1 MQFRP
6 VDSLKAPYYV
16 NSAGVV
22 DAAPPYVREAI
33 DRLNQRAAGV
43 KAATAG
49 VQPAPAQPIVNDTTA
64 PKAPKGPGVVGRVR
78 SVING
83 PAPSASAPGPVS
95 RAAGFVGRKLA
106 GAGGFVARRVAPAL
120 AVAESLK
127 DAGAFTAP
135 GEGDGGSTERYAR
148 RFNVQEPTGD
158 GSVGDIAK
166 FAALRAGGFASD
178 LANNLT
184 GGILGRT
191 LYRDRD
197 MPRPG
202 EEQAGTAQAAQA
214 QPPAP
219 GRRQATEQQAAE
231 PAPAAPPASPAPVTA
246 QTGGIVGQRAQALP
260 GGIIQDGPASFTDG
274 RSAPMPDRVM
284 SPQNAQALDN
294 LVAGQP
300 QAPQDFESRMGIS
313 QDVYDA
319 RQRSREVASLKNA
332 GFDRADR
339 TKIMLK
345 TQPEILATGETKGII
360 RRQQRQQLA
369 LGDQELAAGEIK
381 NQVAGAEAAQAQSM
395 AGLVNQLLTLNN
407 QNDPAG
413 EQRMQIHQNL
423 RALGVNRAGVE
434 ETPEERYIRDLT
446 KAAYSDAM
454 RSPEEAQAIIEQ
466 GMRTYR
472 GGGAGASQNVT
483 LDPAQSETPP
493 MEGARRAPDGNWY
506 VQQNGKWMKV
516 EA

>member
-1 MQFRP
+1 M
-6 VDSLKAPYYV
+6 SSATYYV
-16 NSAGVV
+16 NNAGVA

-49 VQPAPAQPIVNDTTA
+49 VQPAPAQPIINDTTA

-95 RAAGFVGRKLA
+95 RAAGYVGRKLA

-120 AVAESLK
+120 AVGASLA
-127 DAGAFTAP
+127 DAKADDSTA
-135 GEGDGGSTERYAR
+135 RYAE
-148 RFNVQEPTGD
+148 RFNVQEPAGD

-166 FAALRAGGFASD
+166 FTALRAGGFATD
-178 LANNLT
+178 LANNFS

-197 MPRPG
+197 MPREG
-202 EEQAGTAQAAQA
+202 EQQAAPAQAAQA
-214 QPPAP
+214 QPAAP
-219 GRRQATEQQAAE
+219 GRQQTTEQRAAD
-231 PAPAAPPASPAPVTA
+231 PTPAAPPATPAPVTA
-246 QTGGIVGQRAQALP
+246 QTGGIVGRRAQALP
-260 GGIIQDGPASFTDG
+260 AGIIQDSPASFTDG
-274 RSAPMPDRVM
+274 RSAPMADRVM

-294 LVAGQP
+294 LVASQP
-300 QAPQDFESRMGIS
+300 QAPADFESRMGIS

-319 RQRSREVASLKNA
+319 RQRSREVASLKNS
-332 GFDRADR
+332 GFNRKER
-339 TKIMLK
+339 MQIMSEV
-345 TQPEILATGETKGII
+345 QPETLATGEQKGII
-360 RRQQRQQLA
+360 RRQQQQTLA
-369 LGDQELAAGEIK
+369 AGDQELEAGAIK
-381 NQVAGAEAAQAQSM
+381 NQAAGAEAAQAQSM

-407 QNDPAG
+407 QNDPSG
-413 EQRMQIHQNL
+413 EQRMQIHENL
-423 RALGVNRAGVE
+423 RSLGVNRSSLE
-434 ETPEERYIRDLT
+434 ETPEERYMRDLT

-466 GMRTYR
+466 GMRAYR
-472 GGGAGASQNVT
+472 GGGAGAGQDVT
-483 LDPAQSETPP
+483 LDPAQGGTPP